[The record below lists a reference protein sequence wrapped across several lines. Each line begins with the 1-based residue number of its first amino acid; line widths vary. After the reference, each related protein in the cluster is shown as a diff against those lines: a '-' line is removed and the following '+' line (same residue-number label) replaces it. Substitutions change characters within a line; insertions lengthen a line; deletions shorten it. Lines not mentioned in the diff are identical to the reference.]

1 MSPSAGLTEAAR
13 EIVRLVRPELN
24 QRQVKAAANVIAA
37 DVRPDATTVDPEDV
51 RRAQAAVE
59 DAIVRQ
65 QPTGARAA
73 LQ

>member
-13 EIVRLVRPELN
+13 EIVRMVRPELN
-24 QRQVKAAANVIAA
+24 QRQVEAAARVIAA

-51 RRAQAAVE
+51 RRTQAAVE
-59 DAIVRQ
+59 DAVARQ
-65 QPTGARAA
+65 STGASAA